1 MISSHMHIMDN
12 GQVYKSNRRMDDVLP
27 PSEGTACWRL
37 DKPGG
42 PLRLTPAGMLYC
54 AMQIFI
60 RALLVRKPLTMW
72 KSKLFFT
79 NKARTYLN
87 IRIPNIVFHNNS
99 PHQYRQTCI
108 WIVLLLV
115 TAKHDWLANTV
126 VAVTLTTSTTIYW
139 LLLLLWS
146 WIAYHHCHCNCYC
159 VLLLPPSLRIF
170 KSTK

>member
-1 MISSHMHIMDN
+1 MYIYIYTYTLCVHIYIYIYRERERDTCMISSHMHIMDN

-108 WIVLLLV
+108 
-115 TAKHDWLANTV
+115 
-126 VAVTLTTSTTIYW
+126 
-139 LLLLLWS
+139 
-146 WIAYHHCHCNCYC
+146 
-159 VLLLPPSLRIF
+159 
-170 KSTK
+170 